1 MNGADRRILIFAIH
15 RTVPWWHFIGRNMGW
30 GDSVVVTDLRGEGDI
45 SIVDDFYTELDALR
59 RQPASDSAPLSDA
72 EVADVIG
79 RCRTLRW
86 LDRKLAVAMTLAMAK
101 VLNRVLDRVQPSI
114 VISFPIDRYVKDV
127 LERLARRRGVPY
139 LELTASVVPGMSML
153 LRRGAMVESV
163 QEPDLELTRQTL
175 AELAHPG
182 FAPAYVP
189 RKSRHTRA
197 KFLRTQGYLRA
208 RGLALRAISIIQ
220 RDPLNLHYLDA
231 QPFLGHKC
239 RWKDVRIVG
248 LCDVS
253 WRDKVSAFARDKRV
267 LFGLQLFPEASI
279 DYWIPN
285 AELIDH
291 ENIIVQAARAFSTA
305 GYLILVK
312 DHPLQFGFRH
322 TALLDRLRELPNV
335 VIVPSDVSG
344 NELLGLVG
352 VNFTCTGTLG
362 LQAAL
367 AGLTSVVT
375 ESYYSNDED
384 FIVFRSSAEIN
395 ALPARVA
402 QAAPPSLP
410 LELRQQRMISHL
422 LRGSFDGD
430 FFSFKRFDARKPAPA
445 ALRLAQ
451 ALGRRL
457 DGLVAEGAL

>member
-1 MNGADRRILIFAIH
+1 M
-15 RTVPWWHFIGRNMGW
+15 
-30 GDSVVVTDLRGEGDI
+30 
-45 SIVDDFYTELDALR
+45 
-59 RQPASDSAPLSDA
+59 
-72 EVADVIG
+72 IG

-86 LDRKLAVAMTLAMAK
+86 LDPQLAVSMTLAMAR
-101 VLNRVLDRVQPSI
+101 VLERVLDSLQPSL

-153 LRRGAMVESV
+153 LRRGAMVQSA
-163 QEPDLELTRQTL
+163 QEPPLELTRRTSE
-175 AELAHPG
+175 ELANPG
-182 FAPAYVP
+182 FTPVYVP

-197 KFLRTQGYLRA
+197 RFLRTQGYLRA
-208 RGLALRAISIIQ
+208 RGLALRASWFIQ

-248 LCDVS
+248 LCDVN
-253 WRDKVSAFARDKRV
+253 WRDKAGAFGRDKRV

-291 ENIIVQAARAFSTA
+291 ENIVVQAAHAFSTA
-305 GYLILVK
+305 GYLTLVK

-322 TALLDRLRELPNV
+322 TALLDRLGELPNV

-344 NELLGLVG
+344 NELLDLVG

-367 AGLTSVVT
+367 AGLRSVVT

-384 FIVFRSSAEIN
+384 FIVFRARAEIDS
-395 ALPARVA
+395 LPARVA
-402 QAAPPSLP
+402 QAASPSLP
-410 LELRQQRMISHL
+410 LELRRQRMISHL

-430 FFSFKRFDARKPAPA
+430 FFSFKRFDAREPAPA
-445 ALRLAQ
+445 ALGLAK

-457 DGLVAEGAL
+457 DDLVAEGAL